1 MLSVPEGPKDR
12 YFGKKQRP
20 NSTAAARSVTA
31 GRRAA
36 NRAAAAVEAKKQAE
50 VSKVKKMASKAKR
63 HNAGELVSQPASS
76 GSASASSRQ
85 REKRKRKFNSKYQRW
100 SVNKKILK
108 FLTKSNKI
116 FWILTNLTKNN
127 YSRISHN
134 RAFSEYFA
142 NTVLEKAAA
151 SNTVGG
157 SRKC

>member
-1 MLSVPEGPKDR
+1 MLPVPEGPKDR
-12 YFGKKQRP
+12 YFGKNQRP

-63 HNAGELVSQPASS
+63 HNAGEPVSQPASS

-85 REKRKRKFNSKYQRW
+85 RKAQAQIQLQVPRR
-100 SVNKKILK
+100 SVKKKILK

-142 NTVLEKAAA
+142 NTV
-151 SNTVGG
+151 SV
-157 SRKC
+157 S